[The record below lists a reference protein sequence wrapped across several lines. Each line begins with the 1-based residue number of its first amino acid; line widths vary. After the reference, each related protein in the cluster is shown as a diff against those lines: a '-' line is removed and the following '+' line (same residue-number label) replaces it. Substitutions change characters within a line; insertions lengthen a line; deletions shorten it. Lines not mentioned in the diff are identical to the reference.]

1 MTQTMSQQRKQFE
14 ETYELIATDPDAWA
28 EQAQSMKV
36 AAEPILQSLLEI
48 LSQSQNE
55 PERRLKTLAYI
66 RAYILLMGFGFEN
79 LFRAIAA
86 KRGLLRADPDLHV
99 DGGVIQE
106 KGGHGLTG
114 SARSLRLELSS
125 TEREY
130 LQRLE
135 EYVHWGG
142 RYPVARKCG
151 TYVGALSAQRLS
163 FITSDPRL
171 GTELFDKLAALAEG
185 SS

>member
-1 MTQTMSQQRKQFE
+1 MTQAMTQQREEFE
-14 ETYELIATDPDAWA
+14 ETYGLITTDPGAWA
-28 EQAQSMKV
+28 EQAQTMKV
-36 AAEPILQSLLEI
+36 AAEAILQSLMEI
-48 LSQSQNE
+48 LNQSQNQHGISL
-55 PERRLKTLAYI
+55 RKLAYV
-66 RAYILLMGFGFEN
+66 RAYMLLMGFGFEN

-86 KRGLLRADPDLHV
+86 KRRLLRADPDLHV

-114 SARSLRLELSS
+114 SVRSLGLEMSS

-135 EYVHWGG
+135 EYVYWGG
-142 RYPVARKCG
+142 RYPVARKRG
-151 TYVGALSAQRLS
+151 TYVGALSARRLS